1 MQEVHKVT
9 IDLLFCVVLT
19 LLTVYAGNS
28 LKNEQLSDN
37 LNTESASISADNIQP
52 NK

>member
-19 LLTVYAGNS
+19 FLTVYAGQS
-28 LKNEQLSDN
+28 LNNEQSSEKLSAD
-37 LNTESASISADNIQP
+37 SAPITADNIQL